1 MKTVLV
7 TGGAGYI
14 GSHTCKVL
22 AEAGYTPVTFDNL
35 VYGHQWAVN
44 WGPFVKGDLLNS
56 LELDEAFKTFNP
68 DAVLHFAAF
77 AYVGES
83 VENPGKY
90 YRNNVSGTINL
101 LEAMRRHECH
111 HIVFSST
118 CAIYGNPETETI
130 SEEHPQR
137 PINPYGRG
145 KLMIEEILK
154 DYRNAYG
161 TNYSCLRYFNAAG
174 ADPDGELGEDHLPE
188 THLIPRAIF
197 AALGMLEEIRVFGT
211 DYPTPDGT
219 AIRDYI
225 HVTDLAK
232 AHVLAL
238 ERLQSERE
246 PLCLNLGTGSGH
258 SVLEVLEII
267 ERISGRKVPAIRDTR
282 RPGDPPVLVA
292 AADRARE
299 KLSWE
304 PVLSSI
310 SNIID
315 TAWKWHIKHTPTSTR
330 QEEG

>member
-22 AEAGYTPVTFDNL
+22 SKAGYTPVTFDNL
-35 VYGHQWAVN
+35 VYGHEWAVK
-44 WGPFVKGDLLNS
+44 WGPFVKGDLLNDVI
-56 LELDEAFKTFNP
+56 LRETFQTFNP

-83 VENPGKY
+83 VQDPGKY
-90 YRNNVSGTINL
+90 YRNNVAGTINL
-101 LEAMRRHECH
+101 LEAMRRHGCH
-111 HIVFSST
+111 NIVFSST
-118 CAIYGNPETETI
+118 CATYGNPETGTI
-130 SEEHPQR
+130 SEEHPQK

-145 KLMIEEILK
+145 KLMIEEILQ
-154 DYRNAYG
+154 DYHSAYG
-161 TNYSCLRYFNAAG
+161 TSFSCLRYFNAAG
-174 ADPDGELGEDHLPE
+174 ADPDGELGEDHDPE
-188 THLIPRAIF
+188 THLIPRAVA
-197 AALGMLEEIRVFGT
+197 AALGILEQIRVFGT

-225 HVTDLAK
+225 HVTDLAQ
-232 AHVLAL
+232 AHVQAL
-238 ERLQSERE
+238 KNLESESE
-246 PLCLNLGTGSGH
+246 PFCLNLGTGNGH
-258 SVLEVLEII
+258 SVLDVLEVI
-267 ERISGRKVPAIRDTR
+267 ESVSGRKVPIIKDIR

-299 KLSWE
+299 RLSWE

-315 TAWKWHIKHTPTSTR
+315 TAWKWHAKHTPTSTR